1 MSTHN
6 IPFSIYKRKSPK
18 IILNLQLWN
27 FFSKGLKNEFE
38 TAVINESSVFEPLKF
53 YCTFDIRHSK
63 SIQEE
68 TQKKRLRTV
77 NVFNNSGI
85 SLTGFPQLRPLKQL
99 DTVSGRDLFVSTSLL
114 NAVQLTKGITNL
126 NNSGARAYCAC
137 SRCGW
142 GLFGHSFSRISFSF
156 FFLPLSGKRPDVD

>member
-1 MSTHN
+1 ME
-6 IPFSIYKRKSPK
+6 
-18 IILNLQLWN
+18 

-38 TAVINESSVFEPLKF
+38 TAVVNESSVFEPLKF
-53 YCTFDIRHSK
+53 YCTFDNRHSK

-68 TQKKRLRTV
+68 PQKKRLRTV
-77 NVFNNSGI
+77 NIFNNSGI
-85 SLTGFPQLRPLKQL
+85 SLTGFSQLRPLKQL
-99 DTVSGRDLFVSTSLL
+99 ETVSGRDLFVSTSLL

-142 GLFGHSFSRISFSF
+142 RLFGH
-156 FFLPLSGKRPDVD
+156 FFLSYIGIRPNID